1 MTHIPGSS
9 TTTGTISGQNN
20 VLLDEDAQTAKNW
33 QSVKYNA
40 NSDITEVDQLQML
53 PQTVA
58 YMANGANRDWF
69 KLAMHMRNADHADWE
84 TLDATKDTPV
94 IWSETRLH
102 LQKAWLATSSE
113 FLSAEGNIQYEKTS
127 GDFTNATVNPNYA
140 YFGTW
145 NESHSDYSYRNIVD
159 SITDRSGAVA
169 LEYDE
174 DTTVQLQAYNY
185 GDWNLDGVTFLY
197 TFAYGMKPVVDADGN
212 LDVSQILAYTNS
224 GDSKS
229 GQFDSIDAQ
238 NIEAELIQTPETKNP
253 IYLAPNS
260 MRDAAQNDALR
271 DDDTAYYAAEDY
283 TPYVVKIT
291 VKTPLKKWYNR
302 GSDFGYILR
311 VQLPARVY
319 SNATSGTW
327 YDRVLTQPYV
337 TENSENALYYQIYDV
352 DHWDGSTKTLA
363 QHNQLGGMDYLWSPA
378 YYHWY
383 YSDQQL
389 ETLRACVH
397 NKKVI

>member
-1 MTHIPGSS
+1 MQMVKDDPAKDFVLQPGEQIEFCYSATIRKEDLPMVYTTSTYEEDATESTMDSDGLHPAYFPRIGEYYQYGLIHYGSESLSPNGNLYPMLPGGFSNNYNANINYKQVQNSTIQMDMDYLMHDIGFSADKNTQVDMWEFLDQTMTHIPGSS

-40 NSDITEVDQLQML
+40 NSDITEADQLQML

-113 FLSAEGNIQYEKTS
+113 FLSAKGNIQYEKTS
-127 GDFTNATVNPNYA
+127 GDFTDATVNPNYA

-145 NESHSDYSYRNIVD
+145 NESHSDYSYRNIVN

-212 LDVSQILAYTNS
+212 LDVSHQQRRFQIGA
-224 GDSKS
+224 
-229 GQFDSIDAQ
+229 
-238 NIEAELIQTPETKNP
+238 
-253 IYLAPNS
+253 
-260 MRDAAQNDALR
+260 
-271 DDDTAYYAAEDY
+271 
-283 TPYVVKIT
+283 V
-291 VKTPLKKWYNR
+291 
-302 GSDFGYILR
+302 
-311 VQLPARVY
+311 
-319 SNATSGTW
+319 
-327 YDRVLTQPYV
+327 
-337 TENSENALYYQIYDV
+337 
-352 DHWDGSTKTLA
+352 
-363 QHNQLGGMDYLWSPA
+363 
-378 YYHWY
+378 
-383 YSDQQL
+383 
-389 ETLRACVH
+389 
-397 NKKVI
+397 